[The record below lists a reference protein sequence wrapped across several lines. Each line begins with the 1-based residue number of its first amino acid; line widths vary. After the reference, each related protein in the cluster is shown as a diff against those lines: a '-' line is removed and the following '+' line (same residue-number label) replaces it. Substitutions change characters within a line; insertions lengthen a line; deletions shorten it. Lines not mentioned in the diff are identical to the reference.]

1 MIVWCFRKIYRC
13 YMLCFLCCV
22 SVFSAHGQTS
32 LEDLKRSQR
41 AIFIFNFAQQVGWL
55 NMAQLETFSIGVL
68 GTDPVVINLNTM
80 AQKRNIAGKP
90 VKILRFQDIK
100 AISDVQLLY
109 VNRSYGYNIT
119 TILEKISQKNILLV
133 TENYD
138 YNKSMINMI
147 NVEDTFQYEINIRRL
162 QKENFVIAPSLKS
175 YAISSSDKWK
185 KLYESTRSSLEKKEK
200 DVKEKEAIIEGKD
213 VEIKGIVTQIESRDD
228 LIQELSDQ
236 TILQHKKYEEKIKIE
251 GVLEQRIK
259 EQLDVINRQK
269 HTISNY
275 GGEILK
281 TNAEIANQKQTLVT
295 LEQRIKEK
303 EKVLNKKNDVLHTQK
318 QFIGLLVVI
327 VVGILLAVFILY
339 RSFLIQKRLRQ
350 QLEVKNREVERLA
363 DELMAINT
371 KLYTKNYKI
380 NTQAKALAS
389 QNDALEQFA
398 YIASHDLQEP
408 LNTISSF
415 IDLLTDEYGERF
427 DEVGKNSLEY
437 INAASIRMKR
447 LINALLEYSRLGRS
461 NDFKPVDCNTLL
473 IDLQADLKHAI
484 ESVNATLEIENLPI
498 VTGAE
503 VELRLLFQNLI
514 SNAIKFT
521 KPDVT
526 PNIYISC
533 KSVKEDR
540 HDNRSAGYWE
550 FSIKDNGIGIPKAQ
564 QDKVFDIFQRLHSR
578 DEYKGTG
585 IGLAHCKK
593 IIESHGGQLWL
604 ASQEGVGSTFY
615 FTIPEK
621 S

>member
-1 MIVWCFRKIYRC
+1 
-13 YMLCFLCCV
+13 MLCFLCCV
-22 SVFSAHGQTS
+22 SVFSANGQTS

>member
-1 MIVWCFRKIYRC
+1 MIVWCFRKIYRY

-22 SVFSAHGQTS
+22 SVFSANGQTA

-41 AIFIFNFAQQVGWL
+41 AIFIFNFAQQVGWQ

-303 EKVLNKKNDVLHTQK
+303 EEVLNKKNDVLHTQK

-461 NDFKPVDCNTLL
+461 NDFKPVDCNALL

-521 KPDVT
+521 KPDIT